1 MQGYRRTVGKLA
13 VAVVVAT
20 IALSAVPLPVA
31 ADGDPDSFDGARLES
46 PRDLDGDGLYE
57 DVDGDGQFSVL
68 DVAWLLEAFDG
79 DGAWVTT
86 VPERADANGDG
97 RLDVLDVAA
106 LLEEL

>member
-46 PRDLDGDGLYE
+46 PRDLDGDGRYE
-57 DVDGDGQFSVL
+57 DV
-68 DVAWLLEAFDG
+68 
-79 DGAWVTT
+79 
-86 VPERADANGDG
+86 NGDG
-97 RLDVLDVAA
+97 RFNVIDVSIFLGAFDRSGVRDRMQLFEFKSDGRINVIDVSDPLART
-106 LLEEL
+106 